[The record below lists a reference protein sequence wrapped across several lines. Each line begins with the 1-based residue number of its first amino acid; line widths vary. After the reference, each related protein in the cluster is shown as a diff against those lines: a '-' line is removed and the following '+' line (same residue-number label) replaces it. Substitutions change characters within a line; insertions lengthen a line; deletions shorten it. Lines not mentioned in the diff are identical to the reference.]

1 MFRNMRD
8 NIKQQFPW
16 LPTLINK
23 IRESESKFCSNFSRN
38 VSLCTKLRE
47 SKSGCVS
54 SYTTLMCKHLVISHS
69 FLTCLFLGQQSEY
82 HSLFLNSVH
91 AATKYTG
98 SRLQRVKR
106 MQKKCLV
113 RSVKG
118 TQCII
123 IYYNI
128 YVIVLTPPALL
139 TNKKV
144 FRNG

>member
-1 MFRNMRD
+1 MFRYIRD

-23 IRESESKFCSNFSRN
+23 IRESESKFCSNISRN
-38 VSLCTKLRE
+38 VSLGTKLRE

-54 SYTTLMCKHLVISHS
+54 SYTTLMSKHLVISHS
-69 FLTCLFLGQQSEY
+69 VLSCLFLGQQSED

-91 AATKYTG
+91 AATKYTD

-106 MQKKCLV
+106 MQKKCLFI
-113 RSVKG
+113 SVKG
-118 TQCII
+118 TQCNIF
-123 IYYNI
+123 YYNI

-139 TNKKV
+139 TNKEV